1 MLFGSTNLEINMGLS
16 VTDTPY
22 LLTARDR
29 GPPSASQSLH
39 RHTATDELELPRCK
53 DEAPDPTY
61 WTAYDLHMIE
71 REARAMRRAHVY
83 SMIAALWKRLRQR
96 IFDNRLTA

>member
-1 MLFGSTNLEINMGLS
+1 MGLS

-29 GPPSASQSLH
+29 GAPSWSQSFH
-39 RHTATDELELPRCK
+39 GHIATDELKLARCK

-61 WTAYDLHMIE
+61 WTAYDLYMIE
-71 REARAMRRAHVY
+71 REARAMRRAYVY
-83 SMIAALWKRLRQR
+83 SMVATLWKRLRQR
-96 IFDNRLTA
+96 IFDTRLTA

>member
-1 MLFGSTNLEINMGLS
+1 MRLS
-16 VTDTPY
+16 LTDTPY
-22 LLTARDR
+22 LLTPRDR
-29 GPPSASQSLH
+29 SAPSWPQSLH
-39 RHTATDELELPRCK
+39 RDAPADEPKIARCK
-53 DEAPDPTY
+53 SEAPDPTY